1 MLQTFLKKIFGTKN
15 DRDLKMLQPI
25 VDQINSFEPTI
36 KALSDEELKAQTN
49 KLKKLLSE
57 GKTLNDILPE
67 AFATVR
73 EASVRTLGQ
82 RHFDVQ
88 MMGGVVLH
96 QGKIAEM
103 KTGEGKT
110 LCATL
115 PLYLNALS
123 GAGAH
128 LVTVNDYLA
137 KRDSE
142 WMGVIYNF
150 LGLTV
155 GVIVSDMSDED
166 RQKAYNS
173 DITYGTNN
181 EFAFDYLRDN
191 MKFDLAHYVQKPH
204 NFCIV
209 DEVDSI
215 LVDEARTPLLI
226 SGPSEGNS
234 DLYKVANK
242 IIPQLVKKEHY
253 TLDEKTKTAVL
264 TEPGIIKIQELLK
277 IKNLFEVQNV
287 PLLHHLNQ
295 SLRAWTLFTPD
306 VDYVVKDGRVI
317 IVDEFTGRLK
327 EGSRWSDGLHQAIEA
342 KEGVEI
348 RSENQTLASITF
360 QNYFRLYEK
369 LAGMTGTA
377 DTEAEEFKKIYNLE
391 VVVIPTNIK
400 MIRNDLPDVI
410 YKDKNC
416 KFNAVVDLIQDCY
429 KRGQPV
435 LVGTI
440 SIENSELISE
450 RLKKANI
457 PHEVL
462 NAKHHEREANI
473 IINAG
478 FKSAVTIATNMAG
491 RGTDI
496 KLIEDSRAAGGLYIL
511 GTERHESRRI
521 DNQLRGRS
529 GRQGDPGTSK
539 FFLSLEDDLM
549 RIFGSE
555 RIKSIMNTLGMKED
569 EPIEHKMISNAI
581 AKAQKKV
588 ESHNFDIRKHLLD
601 YDNVMNEQRKII
613 YTLRKDILN
622 KKMNMELIEEM
633 VDDVVILFSTHFKPS
648 GRSSSENWNWEEMV
662 QGYKNVFH
670 TDYTVNNADCIK
682 DHEGDVEAYLIAIAK
697 KLLKEKFA
705 KYDPEQVKNAL
716 REILL
721 SILDHYWKDHLL
733 NMDHLKE
740 GIGLKA
746 YAQQDPLNAYK
757 RESFQLFT
765 QMKIAVKQAV
775 INNVFGVELYTQ
787 EEIDE
792 LKRKQEA
799 YLEAQ
804 MEAHRRAQK
813 AKELEALREIQ
824 RKSAHTQGTAAASVA
839 SGIAGAVLAG
849 AGNAEGAHAAAEKI
863 GRNAPCPCGSGKKF
877 KHCHGS

>member
-1 MLQTFLKKIFGTKN
+1 MNNILRKIFGTKN
-15 DRDLKMLQPI
+15 DRDLKELQPI
-25 VDQINSFEPTI
+25 VEQINSLEATI
-36 KALSDEELKAQTN
+36 KRMSDQELKAQTD
-49 KLKKLLSE
+49 KFKKLLSE
-57 GKTLNDILPE
+57 GKTLDDILPE
-67 AFATVR
+67 AFASVR
-73 EASVRTLGQ
+73 EASIRTLGQ

-96 QGKIAEM
+96 RGKIAEM

-110 LCATL
+110 LCSTL

-123 GAGAH
+123 GKGAH

-137 KRDSE
+137 KRDSN
-142 WMGVIYNF
+142 WMGAIYNF
-150 LGLTV
+150 LGLSV
-155 GVIVSDMSDED
+155 GVIVSEMSDED
-166 RQKAYNS
+166 RQNAYRC

-191 MKFDLAHYVQKPH
+191 MKFDLSHYVQRPH

-215 LVDEARTPLLI
+215 LIDEARTPLLI

-234 DLYKVANK
+234 DLYRVANK
-242 IIPQLVKKEHY
+242 IIPQLVKKEHF

-264 TEPGIIKIQELLK
+264 TDSGIIKIQELLK

-295 SLRAWTLFTPD
+295 SLRAWTLFTKD
-306 VDYVVKDGRVI
+306 VDYVVKEGRVV

-327 EGSRWSDGLHQAIEA
+327 EGSRWSDGLHQSIEA
-342 KEGVEI
+342 KEGVDI

-377 DTEAEEFKKIYNLE
+377 DTEAEEFKKIYGLD

-400 MIRNDLPDVI
+400 MIREDLADVI
-410 YKDKNC
+410 YKDAKC
-416 KFNAVVDLIQDCY
+416 KYEAVSKLIEDCY

-440 SIENSELISE
+440 SIENSELISTKL
-450 RLKKANI
+450 RQLNI

-473 IINAG
+473 IANAG
-478 FKSAVTIATNMAG
+478 FKSSVTIATNMAG

-496 KLIEDSRAAGGLYIL
+496 KLVEDSRAAGGLYII

-529 GRQGDPGTSK
+529 GRQGDPGKSK

-555 RIKSIMNTLGMKED
+555 RIKTIMNTLGMSEN
-569 EPIEHKMISNAI
+569 EPIEHKMISRAI

-613 YTLRKDILN
+613 YTLRKDVLS
-622 KKMNMELIEEM
+622 KKANMSLIEEM
-633 VDDVVILFSTHFKPS
+633 IEDVVILFCGHFKPQ
-648 GRSSSENWNWEEMV
+648 GRSSSDNWNWEEMV
-662 QGYKNVFH
+662 QGYKNIFH
-670 TDYTVNNADCIK
+670 TSYEINNVECVNDYSG
-682 DHEGDVEAYLIAIAK
+682 EVEEYLTTYAK
-697 KLLKEKFA
+697 KLLHDKFA
-705 KYDPEQVKNAL
+705 KYDDEQVQNAL

-721 SILDHYWKDHLL
+721 SIIDHYWKDHLL

-775 INNVFGVELYTQ
+775 VQNVFGVELYTK
-787 EEIDE
+787 EEIEE

-799 YLEAQ
+799 QLEAQ
-804 MEAHRRAQK
+804 LEAHRRALK
-813 AKELEALREIQ
+813 LRELEALQEAQ
-824 RKSAHTQGTAAASVA
+824 KKSTATTTNKVT
-839 SGIAGAVLAG
+839 GAVSTTN
-849 AGNAEGAHAAAEKI
+849 NADHEKI